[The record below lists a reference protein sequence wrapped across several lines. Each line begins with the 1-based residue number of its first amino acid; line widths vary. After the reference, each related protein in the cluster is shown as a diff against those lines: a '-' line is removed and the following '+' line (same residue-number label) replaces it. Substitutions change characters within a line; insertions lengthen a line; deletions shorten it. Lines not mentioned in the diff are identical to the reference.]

1 MMGENKNEN
10 EQVLKSEGWE
20 RELYGL
26 YECFLISGYN
36 LDIFLM

>member
-1 MMGENKNEN
+1 MMGKNTNEH

-26 YECFLISGYN
+26 YMNVS
-36 LDIFLM
+36 